1 VKQLKRQ
8 LGLRQA
14 VAVGVG
20 GTIGGGIFVLVGA
33 AAGVAGPAVLLSF
46 VLAFVASLLI
56 ALPYAELSSRFPL
69 AGGGYAFAKA
79 VFDRGW
85 AFLLGWAY
93 WGAYVFI
100 SGYVTLGFG
109 GYLQLLTGIPGLV
122 GAEILI
128 ALVTTMNLI
137 GLRVSGKA
145 QATLV
150 AGSVVVLAGF
160 AVTGLSHV
168 EAQNFSPFFPS
179 ASGGVLAA
187 ALLAFLAFGGFD
199 MVASAGEE
207 VTRPER
213 NLPLAI
219 LLTLALVLGLYLV
232 VAYVAVGT
240 VPLARLGASSV
251 PLSEAAAAIFGPE
264 LGQRLVGMAAILT
277 TAATANAVLIVT
289 SRVTFAMSRDGMLPS
304 ALSAIRASSTAPWAS
319 VLLNGFLIA
328 LVPLLGSVVLVATIG
343 GFLYVL
349 HFMFPIAAVVVLRR
363 RERKARPSRSSF
375 RVPAGS
381 IVLPLSFV
389 ACAILIVASG
399 FIGIAVGSFWLGLGV
414 VLWWSGLLGGRLK
427 NREAGG
433 NEVFPRH
440 AEGPVNERPQTGEE
454 TDQKQKVN

>member
-1 VKQLKRQ
+1 MTQLKRQ
-8 LGLRQA
+8 LGLWQA

-33 AAGVAGPAVLLSF
+33 AAGVAGPSVLLSF
-46 VLAFVASLLI
+46 VLAFAASLLI

-69 AGGGYAFAKA
+69 AGGGYAFASA

-100 SGYVTLGFG
+100 SAYVTLGFG

-128 ALVTTMNLI
+128 GLLTAMNLI
-137 GLRVSGKA
+137 GLQVSGKV
-145 QATLV
+145 QAILV
-150 AGSVVVLAGF
+150 AGSIVVLAGF
-160 AVTGLSHV
+160 AASGLSHV

-187 ALLAFLAFGGFD
+187 TLLAFLVFGGFD
-199 MVASAGEE
+199 MVASGGEE

-219 LLTLALVLGLYLV
+219 LLTLALVLALYLV

-240 VPLARLGASSV
+240 VSWARLGASSA
-251 PLSEAAAAIFGPE
+251 PLSEAAAAVLGPE
-264 LGQRLVGMAAILT
+264 LGSRLIGIAAILT

-304 ALSAIRASSTAPWAS
+304 ALSAIRVSSTAPWAS

-343 GFLYVL
+343 GFLYVF
-349 HFMFPIAAVVVLRR
+349 HFVFPIAAVMVLRR
-363 RERKARPSRSSF
+363 RERKANPSRSSF
-375 RVPAGS
+375 RVPAGL
-381 IVLPLSFV
+381 IVLPLAFV

-399 FIGIAVGSFWLGLGV
+399 LIGISVGSFWLGLGT
-414 VLWWSGLLGGRLK
+414 VLWWSGVLGGRLK
-427 NREAGG
+427 NRDTRG
-433 NEVFPRH
+433 EVSHRY
-440 AEGPVNERPQTGEE
+440 AEGPRNERP
-454 TDQKQKVN
+454 